1 MLTINSNVSSLI
13 AQNNLSQT
21 TNNLQ
26 QSYERLSS
34 GLRINSAKDDAAGL
48 AISERFTSQIR
59 GLQQAQRNAN
69 DGISLAQ
76 TAEGALDETTNALQR
91 MRELAIQSANSTNS
105 ASDRE
110 ALQAEVNELQQE
122 INRIANN
129 TTFNNQNILDGSLTD
144 AQFQVGANANETI
157 NVSVDAA
164 STSDLGSFAIEDATA
179 YNTTATTGL
188 GSAAGTTETVGA
200 DSNVIAGQT
209 LTVRSGGETAN
220 VTVNAG
226 DTAKEIAAAVNNE
239 TGTTGVS
246 ANATTEATLSSLS
259 FASGTSGTV
268 EFTLKSSGGGSASI
282 SADVSQSDMTALA
295 EAINAEA
302 GKTGITA
309 EVGSDLSTISLT
321 SSEGEDI
328 RIENFNDPAGNDNA
342 TTLDVAGYDGNA
354 VSLNDGD
361 GGATGADS
369 TSVVGKVEF
378 SSSDSFAVD
387 STSLFDSTSIT
398 ATEKNVDGVDISS
411 VSGSNDAI
419 SVLDSAIQQVSGIR
433 ANLGAVQNRFEST
446 ISNLASTTENLSASR
461 SRILDADIAQETA
474 KLTQNNIRQQAGTAI
489 LQQANQQ
496 PQLALQLLGG

>member
-122 INRIANN
+122 IDRIANN
-129 TTFNNQNILDGSLTD
+129 TTFNNQNILDGTFTSS
-144 AQFQVGANANETI
+144 QFQVGANANETI
-157 NVSVDAA
+157 DVSIDGA
-164 STSDLGSFAIEDATA
+164 SASDLGVHSRTLDNSNPHQGTGAVSAAATNLGAITEPIQQQTITINHADGTKDLPQ
-179 YNTTATTGL
+179 TATGT
-188 GSAAGTTETVGA
+188 SAK
-200 DSNVIAGQT
+200 D
-209 LTVRSGGETAN
+209 
-220 VTVNAG
+220 
-226 DTAKEIAAAVNNE
+226 IAASINGVSGE
-239 TGTTGVS
+239 TGVS
-246 ANATTEATLSSLS
+246 AEASTETTIDNLQTDGTVSFDLSS
-259 FASGTSGTV
+259 
-268 EFTLKSSGGGSASI
+268 SSGGSATVSASVTTGDI
-282 SADVSQSDMTALA
+282 SALA
-295 EAINAEA
+295 DAINAES

-309 EVGSDLSTISLT
+309 EVGSDTGSITLKESEGADIEISNYTHSNGAATDTIDVNDLDDQATQLAGDGSTNAAKVTGTIDVTSDESFSIQSNVANGSGSVVDAAADT
-321 SSEGEDI
+321 AVNSSET
-328 RIENFNDPAGNDNA
+328 NVNDVGID
-342 TTLDVAGYDGNA
+342 TI
-354 VSLNDGD
+354 
-361 GGATGADS
+361 TGA
-369 TSVVGKVEF
+369 
-378 SSSDSFAVD
+378 
-387 STSLFDSTSIT
+387 
-398 ATEKNVDGVDISS
+398 
-411 VSGSNDAI
+411 NDAI
-419 SVLDSAIQQVSGIR
+419 DVLDSAIQQVSGIR

-474 KLTQNNIRQQAGTAI
+474 KLTQNNIQQQAGTAI